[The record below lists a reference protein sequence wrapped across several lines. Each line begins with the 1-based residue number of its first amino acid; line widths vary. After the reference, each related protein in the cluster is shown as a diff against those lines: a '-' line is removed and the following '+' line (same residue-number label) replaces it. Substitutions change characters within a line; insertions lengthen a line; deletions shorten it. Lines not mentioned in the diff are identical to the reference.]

1 MILRRR
7 LGEIDGVEVSG
18 FRLSGEDTDIEVM
31 SFGATL
37 TRLARTVR
45 FGTVADIVLCYD
57 DLANYATAPAVGGGA
72 ICGRHANGL
81 AEGRQMSRSLGS
93 SVPMGCLSK

>member
-1 MILRRR
+1 VILRRR

-57 DLANYATAPAVGGGA
+57 DLANYATAPAVGGA
-72 ICGRHANGL
+72 IRGRHANGL